1 MMNYRIRHCCA
12 ASLLLLA
19 FSATVSAGEPPAALA
34 PVLELGR
41 LNGIALAC
49 KQPALTTRLRQAM
62 VYGAPKSREVGEA
75 FEQATNQSFLAQGQP
90 GGSCPEGRQLAERV
104 ELGIAALKAAFP
116 AGQ

>member
-1 MMNYRIRHCCA
+1 MTNYRIRHCCA

-19 FSATVSAGEPPAALA
+19 FSAPVSAGEPSATLA
-34 PVLELGR
+34 PVAELGR

-49 KQPALTTRLRQAM
+49 KQPALTDRLRQAM
-62 VYGAPKSREVGEA
+62 VHGAPKSREVGET
-75 FEQATNQSFLAQGQP
+75 FEQATSRSFLSQGQA
-90 GGSCPEGRQLAERV
+90 GGSCPDGKQLAERV